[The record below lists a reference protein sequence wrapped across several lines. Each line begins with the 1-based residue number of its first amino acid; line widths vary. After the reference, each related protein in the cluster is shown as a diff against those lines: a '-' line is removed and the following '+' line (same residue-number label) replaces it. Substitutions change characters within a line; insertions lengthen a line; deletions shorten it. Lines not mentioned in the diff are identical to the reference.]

1 MEPIMNRRE
10 FFKNAGIAGA
20 SAIAFLSLDK
30 SGKVLANTLAM
41 NTLYVLVSLSGDDP
55 AKMFEKGIAQLGG
68 MRKFVKKN
76 SIVAVTPDIGWNAVP
91 ERSANTNPALV
102 KKIVEMCRKAGAKE
116 VLVLNY
122 TYDNWQDSYKHSGI
136 EKAVKDAGGKMVLAD
151 KEEYYTEVAI
161 PNGKKLKKATVPDAV
176 LKADVLI
183 NVPVLKAN
191 YQTRVSA
198 AMQNLM
204 GVVWD
209 RHTWYRN
216 DINQCIADFAA
227 YKRPALN
234 VVDAFAVIKKNGP
247 KGLFP
252 EDVVQMH
259 KQFISSD
266 IVAVDA
272 AAVKAFGENPDAITY
287 VRLAKEAGTGK
298 YDVKKIDLAI

>member
-1 MEPIMNRRE
+1 MNRRD

-20 SAIAFLSLDK
+20 SAAAFLSL
-30 SGKVLANTLAM
+30 GKLGKAIANTLAM
-41 NTLYVLVSLSGDDP
+41 NTLYDLVNLSGNEP

-76 SIVAVTPDIGWNAVP
+76 SVVAVVPDIGWDAAP
-91 ERSANTNPALV
+91 ESGADTNPDLV
-102 KKIVEMCRKAGAKE
+102 KKIVEMCRKSGAKE
-116 VLVLNY
+116 VLVLSY
-122 TYDNWQDSYKHSGI
+122 TYDNWKAAYKHSGI
-136 EKAVKDAGGKMVLAD
+136 EKAVKDAGGKLVLAD

-161 PNGKKLKKATVPDAV
+161 PNGRSLKKAKVHDVV

-183 NVPVLKAN
+183 NVPVMKAN

-209 RHTWYRN
+209 GHTWYRN
-216 DINQCIADFAA
+216 DVHQCIADFAA
-227 YKRPALN
+227 FKRPNLN

-247 KGLFP
+247 RGMFA

-259 KQFISSD
+259 KQFMSAD

-272 AAVKAFGENPDAITY
+272 AAVKAFGEVPDSIRY
-287 VRLAKEAGTGK
+287 LRLAKEANLGK
-298 YDVKKIDLAI
+298 YDVKKIDLAL